1 MAFNLHHGKDG
12 NDYPET
18 PDINVTPF
26 IDVILVLLII
36 FMVAAPL
43 ATVNVP
49 LDLPVSTARAE
60 PPPGEP
66 IVLSIQA
73 NGQWSVGDR
82 ATTRDGLGP
91 ILDAQSKGD
100 RNVRIFVRA
109 DKTVPYNDLMQ
120 AMDALR
126 EQGYLKISL
135 VGLDGGG
142 GR

>member
-1 MAFNLHHGKDG
+1 MAFHLHHGNDG
-12 NDYPET
+12 NDFPES

-49 LDLPVSTARAE
+49 LDLPVSSASAE
-60 PPPGEP
+60 QPPGEP

-73 NGQWSVGDR
+73 DRQWSIGDR
-82 ATTRDGLGP
+82 RVTREELGP
-91 ILDAQSKGD
+91 MLDAESKGD
-100 RNVRIFVRA
+100 HNVRIFVRA
-109 DKTVPYNDLMQ
+109 DKTVPYDALMQ

-126 EQGYLKISL
+126 ERGYLKISL
-135 VGLDGGG
+135 VGLEGGG
-142 GR
+142 AK